1 MVLLRVCKVCVYTE
15 QLKRRSLVVR
25 YSYLSPVTP
34 DRVSVL
40 RLKSYEDKVLI
51 GVDYRLAAQVYGG
64 GVLQPIKSNDCVID
78 SDLLQIA

>member
-15 QLKRRSLVVR
+15 QLERRSLVVR

-40 RLKSYEDKVLI
+40 RLKSYEDEVF
-51 GVDYRLAAQVYGG
+51 VSADHRLTTQVYGG
-64 GVLQPIKSNDCVID
+64 GVLQPIKRNDCVID